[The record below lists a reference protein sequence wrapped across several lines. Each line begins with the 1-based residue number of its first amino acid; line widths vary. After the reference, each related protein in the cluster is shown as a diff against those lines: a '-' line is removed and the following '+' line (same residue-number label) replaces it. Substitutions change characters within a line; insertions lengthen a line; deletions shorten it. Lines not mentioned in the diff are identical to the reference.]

1 MHRERQ
7 SQTEQ
12 AEHSQQCCDIKAEAV
27 GHDED
32 RHEFQRDLEHLE
44 NEPAQAL
51 GQARVRRYAPRN
63 AHDDP
68 DANNAD
74 HERDGGGDELF
85 QCETAEAEA
94 DGFVHVLDAVFCRF
108 ERALIGVRIQMA
120 VSPFVNDLMFSIR
133 HTPPVFNTFRQAPPC

>member
-1 MHRERQ
+1 M
-7 SQTEQ
+7 
-12 AEHSQQCCDIKAEAV
+12 
-27 GHDED
+27 
-32 RHEFQRDLEHLE
+32 
-44 NEPAQAL
+44 
-51 GQARVRRYAPRN
+51 RRYAPRN

-68 DANNAD
+68 DADNAD

-120 VSPFVNDLMFSIR
+120 VSPFVNNLMFSIR
-133 HTPPVFNTFRQAPPC
+133 HTPPVFNTFRRARQSLNYEYKYFTFEESML